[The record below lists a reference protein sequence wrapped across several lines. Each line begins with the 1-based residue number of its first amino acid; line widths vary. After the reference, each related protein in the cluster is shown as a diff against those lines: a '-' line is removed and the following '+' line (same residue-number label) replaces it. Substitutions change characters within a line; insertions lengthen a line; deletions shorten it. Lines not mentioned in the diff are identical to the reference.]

1 MIVIVSNQHHIIGS
15 LIVCIILYINI
26 LVHDKPHSVKKSDH
40 IPYSKANHR
49 FQVCPDPCTAV
60 TTPPNAVRMSVQ
72 RCTYNVTN
80 HCALKNNNKQACL
93 GGWTI
98 IALLDRDELDYSQ
111 AAVGSDNFGGL
122 VKTGRGGGVVGPE
135 PWWGARRGEHFS
147 MIFHG
152 KALSCG
158 QLRKKVRLFSYNMR
172 IRFKKSYM
180 VVWECFHLLHLF
192 LFMSLLCFYVFVSLC
207 HVIFIF
213 ILFMS

>member
-111 AAVGSDNFGGL
+111 AAVSSDNFGGL
-122 VKTGRGGGVVGPE
+122 VKTGRGWWCGGAGALMGGE
-135 PWWGARRGEHFS
+135 ARRAFLDDFPRKSAFLWTAAEKGE
-147 MIFHG
+147 
-152 KALSCG
+152 AV
-158 QLRKKVRLFSYNMR
+158 QL
-172 IRFKKSYM
+172 
-180 VVWECFHLLHLF
+180 
-192 LFMSLLCFYVFVSLC
+192 
-207 HVIFIF
+207 
-213 ILFMS
+213 